1 MRHRWR
7 GSVYLEVEK
16 LMIRLIKRYE
26 SRKLYDTEES
36 RYVSL
41 DEIAGWVRAGQ
52 EVKVV
57 DNASSEDV
65 TAQTLTQIILEEGRN
80 GISKIPT
87 DVLRDLVRFGER
99 ALSSSVEQVQE
110 SMDKVVKASIDRLG
124 PVRQARGEMTRLRT
138 RLEELEE
145 SLVELEASGASK
157 SAKTPAKKKAPA
169 AKKASRKPAKA
180 AAKKSARPAAAK

>member
-1 MRHRWR
+1 
-7 GSVYLEVEK
+7 
-16 LMIRLIKRYE
+16 MIRLIKRYE

-41 DEIAGWVRAGQ
+41 DEIATWVRAGQ
-52 EVKVV
+52 EVKIM

-80 GISKIPT
+80 GSSKIPT

-99 ALSSSVEQVQE
+99 ALTSGVEHVQDSV
-110 SMDKVVKASIDRLG
+110 DKVVRASIDRLG
-124 PVRQARGEMTRLRT
+124 PVRQAREEMTRLRT

-145 SLVELEASGASK
+145 SLVELEATGGVNPKKAP
-157 SAKTPAKKKAPA
+157 AKARKAPAKKKARQTTA
-169 AKKASRKPAKA
+169 RRTSAK
-180 AAKKSARPAAAK
+180 